1 MKLRWLFTIVN
12 FSLLF
17 AFLVSE
23 PLRCGGRL
31 PEVPAAQFPP
41 AILIVE
47 GKTIQGFAYLSG
59 GVSSDEREVMEE
71 RGKSYNVK
79 LVFAEKTGAY
89 LSNVKL
95 VIADTKGG
103 EIISIT
109 TNGPWFFIQ
118 VPPGSYSV
126 VATFT
131 AETKQLKG
139 LKVLKDQMVTRT
151 LIWDLGEQSKDL
163 HQR

>member
-12 FSLLF
+12 FSLLVV
-17 AFLVSE
+17 FLVSE

-31 PEVPAAQFPP
+31 PEVVAAQFPP

-47 GKTIQGFAYLSG
+47 GKTAQGFPYLSG
-59 GVSSDEREVMEE
+59 GAGSDEREAMEE

-79 LVFAEKTGAY
+79 LVFAEKTGGY

-95 VIADTKGG
+95 VIGDTKGG
-103 EIISIT
+103 EIISIN

-126 VATFT
+126 VATFV
-131 AETKQLKG
+131 AETKQIKDLQ
-139 LKVLKDQMVTRT
+139 VLKDQMVTRT
-151 LIWDLGEQSKDL
+151 LIWDLGEQSKNL
-163 HQR
+163 RQR